1 MTEPLEV
8 EVIAYVLGSMNHCS
22 HCQVFLDGVGVGGKV
37 HQADLD
43 SYPEDLR
50 QDWQRLSDLVFS
62 ITEKFAG
69 KIVVRIT
76 DAQSPQAMWKALR
89 RGVHRYPTFLV
100 GGDKLAGLN
109 EGAVE
114 RLIEAHLPQ
123 A

>member
-1 MTEPLEV
+1 MAEPLEV

-50 QDWQRLSDLVFS
+50 QDWQRLSDLIFS

-76 DAQSPQAMWKALR
+76 DAQSPQAMWKAIR
-89 RGVHRYPTFLV
+89 RGVRRYPSFLI
-100 GGDKLAGLN
+100 GEDRLAGLDQD
-109 EGAVE
+109 AVE
-114 RLIEAHLPQ
+114 RLIETHLLQ
-123 A
+123 T